1 MFCFQGN
8 DKHTFRVVPARID
21 MEPPQI
27 SVTFPNGNQDEFVLK
42 HHILGDSMKKR
53 CNYLGHIQNSVSS
66 SVAVT
71 GCMKK
76 PGDKIDI
83 TMISEHSGTRLFSI
97 DYDGNMEEREI
108 PKDAIQTIGNKFK
121 LWFISPQMT

>member
-1 MFCFQGN
+1 M
-8 DKHTFRVVPARID
+8 FRVVPSSID

-27 SVTFPNGNQDEFVLK
+27 LVTFPNGNQDEFVLK

-53 CNYLGHIQNSVSS
+53 CNYLGYIRNSVPS

-76 PGDKIDI
+76 PGDKMEI
-83 TMISEHSGTRLFSI
+83 TMISEHSATRLFSI
-97 DYDGNMEEREI
+97 DYDGNVEEREI
-108 PKDAIQTIGNKFK
+108 PKDAIQSIGNKLK
-121 LWFISPQMT
+121 IWFVSSYMTC